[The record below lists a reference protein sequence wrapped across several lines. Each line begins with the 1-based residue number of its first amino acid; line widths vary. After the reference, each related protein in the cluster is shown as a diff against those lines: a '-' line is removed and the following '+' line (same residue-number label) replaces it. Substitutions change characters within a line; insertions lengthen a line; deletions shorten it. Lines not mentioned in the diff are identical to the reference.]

1 MSGVLVVFYNGDGNS
16 EKIAHDI
23 STKLNGVI
31 DEIRDVKASK
41 GTHGYLKNIFDAYFE
56 NTKPIEYELDPS
68 KYTSIVIV
76 SPIVVGK
83 IPAAVRQYLLDNIGK
98 MENYGF
104 IINSNYNIKKKS
116 FKYYRNLMPE
126 SIAEFATKNTDIDFE
141 LYYKSLEDFADRIRI
156 VVEKEDNSE

>member
-1 MSGVLVVFYNGDGNS
+1 MSGVLVVYYNGDGNS

-31 DEIRDVKASK
+31 DEIRDVKLPK
-41 GTHGYLKNIFDAYFE
+41 GTFGYMKNLFDAYFE
-56 NTKPIEYELDPS
+56 NTESIEYERDPA

-76 SPIVVGK
+76 SPVVAGK
-83 IPAAVRQYLLDNIGK
+83 IPASVRQYLLDNIGK

-104 IINSNYNIKKKS
+104 IINSNYTIKKKS
-116 FKYYRNLMPE
+116 FKRYRDLMPE

-141 LYYKSLEDFADRIRI
+141 FYYKSLEDFADRIRI
-156 VVEKEDNSE
+156 VVEKEDDSE